1 MSQRHFSVKYLIVG
15 ENWLAANITT
25 TVLSTFQL
33 YLYLAKCDNQSW
45 DQIAF
50 CSLMVNTFLAFEIT
64 DDHFEL
70 ATLKIH
76 IFEEWKC
83 IFALILL
90 KKTRRRGGFL
100 KPTKNLLKRGK
111 LVASLQYCIAAKKF
125 FVSFIETTIF
135 YNFEEIGLAIGQKLN
150 QNVRNSAKICK
161 DFFVESIFDYETF
174 HQMRIIFV
182 LEQSRK
188 T

>member
-1 MSQRHFSVKYLIVG
+1 MHFFDNSQVTD
-15 ENWLAANITT
+15 NTLAN
-25 TVLSTFQL
+25 
-33 YLYLAKCDNQSW
+33 
-45 DQIAF
+45 
-50 CSLMVNTFLAFEIT
+50 EIT

-100 KPTKNLLKRGK
+100 KPTKNPLKRSK

-161 DFFVESIFDYETF
+161 DFLWNQFLIMKPFIKWESCSFTEF
-174 HQMRIIFV
+174 WFLV
-182 LEQSRK
+182 
-188 T
+188 

>member
-1 MSQRHFSVKYLIVG
+1 MQRSDHLFLLQILISVV
-15 ENWLAANITT
+15 NFLARYIT
-25 TVLSTFQL
+25 
-33 YLYLAKCDNQSW
+33 YNLAKYGNHGRFTWEEFKMHFLDNSQVLNWQYFSKRNYRW
-45 DQIAF
+45 PF
-50 CSLMVNTFLAFEIT
+50 WVGNTK
-64 DDHFEL
+64 
-70 ATLKIH
+70 KIH

-100 KPTKNLLKRGK
+100 KPTKNPLKRSK

-135 YNFEEIGLAIGQKLN
+135 YNFEEIGLAIGQTQKLN

-174 HQMRIIFV
+174 HQMRIMQFY
-182 LEQSRK
+182 
-188 T
+188 